1 MPKSSE
7 NNGAFAAYHPAV
19 IFAYFV
25 CVIVAAML
33 FMHPLALACSLL
45 AALSYTARR
54 KSGRP
59 SLSLVLTLALT
70 CALLN
75 PLFNHRGL
83 SLLFRLPGG
92 AAVTLEAILYGL
104 AAATMLA
111 AVLYWFSLAGA
122 LLTSDKLIYLFGRAA
137 PAFSLLFTMGLRSV
151 PRFAR
156 QARRIAEAE
165 QGLGRD
171 FSRGPLRQ
179 RLRLLIKIISILIT
193 WALENSIET
202 ADSMKSRGYGLPG
215 RSSFALWRWQRRDT
229 IVIALTVIFGGWV
242 LAGAVS
248 QALSY
253 SFFPRLTSLLPHAFG
268 CSVLIAYALLLLLPW
283 GCEALAR
290 RGGRHSFNHTAGSEV
305 G

>member
-7 NNGAFAAYHPAV
+7 HKSAFAAYHPAV
-19 IFAYFV
+19 VFAYFL

-33 FMHPLALACSLL
+33 FMHPLALASSLL
-45 AALSYTARR
+45 AALAYTTRL

-59 SLSLVLTLALT
+59 PLSLVLTLALT

-75 PLFNHRGL
+75 PLFNHRGV

-92 AAVTLEAILYGL
+92 AAVTMEAILYGL
-104 AAATMLA
+104 AAAAMLA

-122 LLTSDKLIYLFGRAA
+122 LLTSDKLIFLFGRAA

-171 FSRGPLRQ
+171 FSHGPLRQ

-215 RSSFALWRWQRRDT
+215 RSSFSLWRWRRRDT
-229 IVIALTVIFGGWV
+229 IAILLIVISGGWLMAAAACQT
-242 LAGAVS
+242 LAYG
-248 QALSY
+248 
-253 SFFPRLTSLLPHAFG
+253 FFPRLTSLLPNAWG
-268 CSVLIAYALLLLLPW
+268 GSALIAYALLLLLPW
-283 GCEALAR
+283 GCEIAAR
-290 RGGRHSFNHTAGSEV
+290 RGHQRSFNHTAGHEV